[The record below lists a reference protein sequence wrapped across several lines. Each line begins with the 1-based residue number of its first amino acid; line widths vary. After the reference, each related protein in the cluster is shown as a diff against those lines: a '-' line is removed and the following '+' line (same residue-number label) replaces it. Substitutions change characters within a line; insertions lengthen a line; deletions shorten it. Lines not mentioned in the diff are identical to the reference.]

1 VTLADLF
8 IERSSV
14 GWEKLPEDWP
24 IPVRKVL
31 AARGIQTAQQLRYEL
46 ADLPKPN
53 ALLGMASACQLL
65 VEALTNNWKIM
76 IVADFDTDGATS
88 CAVAIRGLRA
98 MGASDLDYIVPNRF
112 THGYGLTPVLLDE
125 IPLASQPDLLIT
137 VDNGIASV
145 AGVAEAKRRGMKVLI
160 TDHHLPGDVLPEAD
174 AIINP
179 NQPGDT
185 FPSKNLAGVGVCF
198 YLLLG
203 LRQMLRQQDWFAQRG
218 IAEPNLMTLI
228 DLVALGTVADV
239 VKLDQLNRTWVSLG
253 LARIRA
259 GKAST
264 GLKALI
270 HVAGREAST
279 LASSDMGF
287 AIAPRLNAAGRLED
301 MGLGIETLLT
311 DDEGHALSMATALD
325 DINIQRREVE
335 QTMQEDAVAMLAA
348 MSLDE
353 MEPPL
358 AYCLYDD
365 HWHQGVVG
373 LLASRIKERH
383 HRPVIVFAPGNPGE
397 IKGSARS
404 IPGVHIRD
412 VLALVASMA
421 PTVLSHFG
429 GHAMAAGVTI
439 QANQLTEFE
448 HYFQKAIALT
458 ISPEDLNKERLS
470 DGELA
475 CHETTLAL
483 AEQLPMVAP
492 WGQGFPEPHFH
503 GLFYV
508 DNVRLVGQQQNHL
521 RLTLRLEDKRT
532 VVAMAFGETPAD
544 WLMAGCKVRLRYRLS
559 VNEYRAQRNLQ
570 FIVEDIFPA

>member
-1 VTLADLF
+1 MTLADLF

-458 ISPEDLNKERLS
+458 ISPEDLNIERLS